1 MPENMSY
8 LTNSSNNAS
17 RVTTLE
23 VFGELDM
30 AFDPEN
36 IESFHW
42 NKSSSTKVIFK
53 FSKRKGNK
61 RSGSLR
67 SS

>member
-17 RVTTLE
+17 RVTTLK

-36 IESFHW
+36 IESFYW
-42 NKSSSTKVIFK
+42 NKSSSAKVFLS
-53 FSKRKGNK
+53 FPKG
-61 RSGSLR
+61 REIRDLEV
-67 SS
+67 